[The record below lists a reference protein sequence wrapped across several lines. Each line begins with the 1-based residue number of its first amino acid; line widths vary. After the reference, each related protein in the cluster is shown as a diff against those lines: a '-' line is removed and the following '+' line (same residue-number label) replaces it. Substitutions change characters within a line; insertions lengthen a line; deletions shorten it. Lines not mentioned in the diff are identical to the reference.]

1 MNPFVTLAEVE
12 EREIV
17 PGFHGKMVHTDGLT
31 VAHFRI
37 EAGSI
42 LPEHHHVHE
51 QVTNVIEG
59 ELEMTI
65 NGVTQVCKAGMV
77 ATIPPN
83 VPHSGR
89 ALTDC
94 KVVDVFRPTR
104 ADYR

>member
-1 MNPFVTLAEVE
+1 MNPFVMLAEVE

-42 LPEHHHVHE
+42 LPEHRHVHE
-51 QVTNVIEG
+51 QITNVIEG

-83 VPHSGR
+83 VPHSGK

-94 KVVDVFRPTR
+94 KVVDVFCPTR
-104 ADYR
+104 DDYR

>member
-1 MNPFVTLAEVE
+1 MNPFVMLAEVK

-83 VPHSGR
+83 VPHSGK

-94 KVVDVFRPTR
+94 KVMDVFRPAR